1 MKEPERVE
9 DSLSES
15 MEGLSVMER
24 LILLLV
30 LLKRDGRPKQP
41 RLRINRGFPTA
52 DLDWLD
58 REVR

>member
-1 MKEPERVE
+1 ME